1 MAKPRVIIVTGTPG
15 TGKTSVSR
23 LLAEKLG
30 CIHLDVSRCV
40 IENRMYVSYDEERQ
54 SYVIDEDKVR
64 EAIKKLVETSKCIVI
79 DIHYPELL
87 DFLQPDIVIILRTA
101 PETLERRLKPRNWP
115 EDKVKENIMAEILG
129 VPTANALSVADPDKI
144 YEIDTTDK
152 KPEEV
157 VRIILEDILK
167 GKAKPGPKIDWLSR
181 MNPDELIKYEYSG

>member
-30 CIHLDVSRCV
+30 CIHLDVSRYV
-40 IENRMYVSYDEERQ
+40 IESGMYISYDEKRQ

-64 EAIKKLVETSKCIVI
+64 EAIKKLVETSKCIII

-87 DFLQPDIVIILRTA
+87 DFLQPDIVIILRAA
-101 PETLERRLKPRNWP
+101 PGTLEKRLKPRNWP
-115 EDKVKENIMAEILG
+115 ENKVKENIMAEILG
-129 VPTANALSVADPDKI
+129 VPTANALSIVGPDKI

-157 VRIILEDILK
+157 VRIVLEDILE
-167 GKAKPGPKIDWLSR
+167 GKVKPGPKIDWLSR
-181 MNPDELIKYEYSG
+181 MSPDELIKYEYSG

>member
-30 CIHLDVSRCV
+30 CIHLDVSRYV

-54 SYVIDEDKVR
+54 SYVIDEDRVR
-64 EAIKKLVETSKCIVI
+64 EAIKKLVETSKCIII

-101 PETLERRLKPRNWP
+101 PEILERRLKPRNWP
-115 EDKVKENIMAEILG
+115 ENKVKENIMAEILG
-129 VPTANALSVADPDKI
+129 VPTANALSIVGSDKI
-144 YEIDTTDK
+144 YEIDTTDRE
-152 KPEEV
+152 PEEV
-157 VRIILEDILK
+157 VRIVLEDILE

-181 MNPDELIKYEYSG
+181 MSPDELIKYEYSG

>member
-1 MAKPRVIIVTGTPG
+1 MVKPRIIIVTGTPG

-30 CIHLDVSRCV
+30 CIHLDVSRYV
-40 IENRMYVSYDEERQ
+40 IENKIYASYDEKRQ

-64 EAIKKLVETSKCIVI
+64 EAIRKLVETSKCIII

-87 DFLQPDIVIILRTA
+87 DFLQPDIVVILRTA
-101 PETLERRLKPRNWP
+101 PGTLEKRLKPRNWP
-115 EDKVKENIMAEILG
+115 ENKVKENIMAEILG
-129 VPTANALSVADPDKI
+129 VPTANALSIVSPDKI

-157 VRIILEDILK
+157 ARIVLEDILE
-167 GKAKPGPKIDWLSR
+167 GKAKPGPKIDWLSG
-181 MNPDELIKYEYSG
+181 MSPDELIKYEYSG

>member
-30 CIHLDVSRCV
+30 CIHLDVSRYV

-54 SYVIDEDKVR
+54 SYVIDEDRVR
-64 EAIKKLVETSKCIVI
+64 EAIKKLVETSKCIII

-101 PETLERRLKPRNWP
+101 PEILERRLKPRNWP
-115 EDKVKENIMAEILG
+115 ENKVKENIMAEILG
-129 VPTANALSVADPDKI
+129 VPTANALSIVGSDKI
-144 YEIDTTDK
+144 YEIDTTDRE
-152 KPEEV
+152 PEEV
-157 VRIILEDILK
+157 VRIVLEDILE

-181 MNPDELIKYEYSG
+181 MSSDELIKYEYSG

>member
-30 CIHLDVSRCV
+30 CIHLDVSRYV

-54 SYVIDEDKVR
+54 SYVIDEDRVR
-64 EAIKKLVETSKCIVI
+64 EAIKKLVETSKCIII

-87 DFLQPDIVIILRTA
+87 DFLQPDIIIILRTA
-101 PETLERRLKPRNWP
+101 PEILERRLKPRNWP
-115 EDKVKENIMAEILG
+115 ENKVKENIMAEILG
-129 VPTANALSVADPDKI
+129 VPTANALSIVGSDKI
-144 YEIDTTDK
+144 YEIDTTDRE
-152 KPEEV
+152 PEEV
-157 VRIILEDILK
+157 VRIVLEDILE

-181 MNPDELIKYEYSG
+181 MSPDELIKYEYSG

>member
-30 CIHLDVSRCV
+30 CIHLDVSRYV

-54 SYVIDEDKVR
+54 TYVIDEDRVR
-64 EAIKKLVETSKCIVI
+64 EAIKKLVETSKCIII

-101 PETLERRLKPRNWP
+101 PEILERRLKPRNWP
-115 EDKVKENIMAEILG
+115 ENKVKENIMAEILG
-129 VPTANALSVADPDKI
+129 VPTANALSIVGSDKI
-144 YEIDTTDK
+144 YEIDTTDRE
-152 KPEEV
+152 PEEV
-157 VRIILEDILK
+157 VRIVLEDILE

-181 MNPDELIKYEYSG
+181 MSPDELIKYEYSG